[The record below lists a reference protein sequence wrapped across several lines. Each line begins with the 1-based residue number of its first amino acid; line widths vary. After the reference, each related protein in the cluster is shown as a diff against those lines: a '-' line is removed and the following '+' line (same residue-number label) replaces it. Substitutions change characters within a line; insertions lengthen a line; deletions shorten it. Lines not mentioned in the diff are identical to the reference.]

1 MREFVSKVSVIV
13 WKDILSQLRSKDV
26 FTSVLVFALLTI
38 IIFNFAFDLDAES
51 TRTVAPGILWVAF
64 TFAGVLNLNRTF
76 VQEKENGCLDGLL
89 LCPVDRTVIYVG
101 KMVGSFLFMLV
112 VEIII
117 LPIFSILYDFDLFV
131 PKLIVV
137 TVLATLGFAAIG
149 TIFSA
154 MSANTKARDIML
166 PILFFPMVTPII
178 IAAVEASALA
188 LENAPWA
195 DFSTWLQILI
205 AFDVVFLIVSSLIFE
220 FITEE

>member
-1 MREFVSKVSVIV
+1 MREFASKVSVIV

-51 TRTVAPGILWVAF
+51 TRIVAPGILWVAF

-89 LCPVDRTVIYVG
+89 LCPVDRTVIYIG
-101 KMVGSFLFMLV
+101 KMIGSFLFMLV
-112 VEIII
+112 VEIIM
-117 LPIFSILYDFDLFV
+117 LPIFSVLYDFDLFV

-137 TVLATLGFAAIG
+137 TILATLGFAAIG

-188 LENAPWA
+188 LENAPWV

-205 AFDVVFLIVSSLIFE
+205 AFDIVFLVVSSLIFE
-220 FITEE
+220 FIMEE